1 MNIISRLCNAK
12 YGVATFLLV
21 YVVLCQMVFNID
33 SYLYANTGHYDAAIF
48 FQCGKFL
55 MNGYTPY
62 VDFAD
67 SKGLLLWLIYGIGYL
82 IHHYSYIGVF
92 WLACLSFWAAF
103 MVAYKTARLYLDKPQ
118 ALVAA
123 MSMAVPYWYWNF
135 YTEGKAEHFCMP
147 CVAFVF
153 YQLLKMIKNSQS
165 VSSAGENSYA
175 EVKNPIILKMSWFVI
190 GLCLV
195 AVVMMKWSIGLMM
208 MSLIVSMGIYA
219 FKNHSIASYVL
230 SVVLGIVVSALPF
243 VIYFVATDSMGAMWH
258 EYFANTMASVS
269 EPLPQTIQSYSHE
282 WLRMIT
288 TKRIIYII
296 YTLPLLLLWNRK
308 QWFVSAL
315 PWLSAMFFIALAIR
329 HDNFGH
335 YISIVGPFAI
345 FAIVSLMR
353 YLQKHRVSLRYYA
366 CMMVLAVGYIVWGK
380 LHYCND
386 NFFTHADKAAKFEAV
401 NWQMAHTMAH
411 PTLLIMGQDPG
422 YCMGYSRP
430 YCRYW
435 ISQMGQ
441 TKAMFDAQEKA
452 LAECKA
458 DFVSL
463 NEPYI
468 IRKYEPM
475 LLAEGYHLMNTYNGF
490 HIYTKH
496 IAPPIPKHFK
506 VSPVDILM
514 KRNMAGFE

>member
-1 MNIISRLCNAK
+1 MNMINKISNFK
-12 YGVATFLLV
+12 YGVAIFMLV
-21 YVVLCQMVFNID
+21 YVVLGQLIFNID
-33 SYLYANTGHYDAAIF
+33 SYLYANNEHYDSAIF

-62 VDFAD
+62 VDFTD
-67 SKGLLLWLIYGIGYL
+67 SKGLLLWIIYGIGYL

-92 WLACLSFWAAF
+92 WLACVSFWLSF
-103 MVAYKTARLYLDKPQ
+103 MIAYKTARLYVDKPQ
-118 ALVAA
+118 SILAA

-135 YTEGKAEHFCMP
+135 YTEGKAEHFCIP

-153 YQLLKMIKNSQS
+153 YQLLKMVRQPQHIKGFSMQWAFVG
-165 VSSAGENSYA
+165 VS
-175 EVKNPIILKMSWFVI
+175 F
-190 GLCLV
+190 V

-219 FKNHSIASYVL
+219 WQQESLRSYIGSFLAGLVAM
-230 SVVLGIVVSALPF
+230 ALPF
-243 VIYFVATDSMGAMWH
+243 AIYFLAKDCMGAMWH

-269 EPLPQTIQSYSHE
+269 EPLSQTIASYSHE
-282 WLRMIT
+282 WLRMFS
-288 TKRIIYII
+288 TKRFIYIV

-345 FAIVSLMR
+345 LAIVTLIRFFQKHHVAMR
-353 YLQKHRVSLRYYA
+353 YYVGLL
-366 CMMVLAVGYIVWGK
+366 VLAFGYLVWGK
-380 LHYCND
+380 LHYCSNGL
-386 NFFTHADKAAKFEAV
+386 FGKAENCEKFEEV
-401 NWQMAHTMAH
+401 NWQMAHTVEH
-411 PTLLIMGQDPG
+411 PTLLVMGQDPG

-435 ISQMGQ
+435 ITQMGQ
-441 TKAMFDAQEKA
+441 TQAMFDAQEKA
-452 LAECKA
+452 LAEGNS

-463 NEPYI
+463 NGKGNI
-468 IRKYEPM
+468 SKYES
-475 LLAEGYHLMNTYNGF
+475 LLLKKGYHLMNTYNGNN
-490 HIYTKH
+490 IYTKH
-496 IAPPIPKHFK
+496 FTPPDRPKTLIFCCL
-506 VSPVDILM
+506 SL
-514 KRNMAGFE
+514 F

>member
-1 MNIISRLCNAK
+1 VNLFSKIINAK
-12 YGVATFLLV
+12 YGVAIFLLV

-67 SKGLLLWLIYGIGYL
+67 SKGLLLWMIYGIGYE

-103 MVAYKTARLYLDKPQ
+103 MIAYKTARLYLDKPQ
-118 ALVAA
+118 SLLAA

-153 YQLLKMIKNSQS
+153 YQLLKMVKDSLT
-165 VSSAGENSYA
+165 VSSAGECSD
-175 EVKNPIILKMSWFVI
+175 EEGKKHITLKISWFCI

-195 AVVMMKWSIGLMM
+195 AVLMMKWSIGLMM
-208 MSLIVSMGIYA
+208 MSLIISMGIYA
-219 FKNHSIASYVL
+219 YQNHTLASYVL
-230 SVVLGIVVSALPF
+230 SVTMGIVILALPF

-345 FAIVSLMR
+345 FAIVSLLR
-353 YLQKHRVSLRYYA
+353 YGQRHRVSPRYYA
-366 CMMVLAVGYIVWGK
+366 CFMVLAMGYLVWGK

-386 NFFTHADKAAKFEAV
+386 NFATHADKATKFEAV
-401 NWQMAHTMAH
+401 NWQMAHTVEH

-452 LAECKA
+452 LAEGKA

-463 NEPYI
+463 NEPQV

-475 LLAEGYHLMNTYNGF
+475 LLTEGYHLMNTYNGF

-496 IAPPIPKHFK
+496 IAPPLPANFH
-506 VSPVDILM
+506 VSAIDILT

>member
-1 MNIISRLCNAK
+1 MNIINRICDAK
-12 YGVATFLLV
+12 YGVAVFLLV
-21 YVVLCQMVFNID
+21 FVVLCQMVFNID
-33 SYLYANTGHYDAAIF
+33 SYLYANTGHHDSAIF

-67 SKGLLLWLIYGIGYL
+67 SKGLLLWIIYGMGYL

-103 MVAYKTARLYLDKPQ
+103 IIAYKTARLYLDKPQ
-118 ALVAA
+118 SLLAA

-147 CVAFVF
+147 CVAYCI
-153 YQLLKMIKNSQS
+153 YQLLRMIRQSQQVKGFAWRWAYVG
-165 VSSAGENSYA
+165 VS
-175 EVKNPIILKMSWFVI
+175 
-190 GLCLV
+190 LV
-195 AVVMMKWSIGLMM
+195 TVVMMKWSIGLMM
-208 MSLIVSMGIYA
+208 MSLVVSMGIYA
-219 FKNHSIASYVL
+219 FKNHTIGSYVL
-230 SVVLGIVVSALPF
+230 SVALGIVVSALPF
-243 VIYFVATDSMGAMWH
+243 VIYFLATDSMGAMWH

-269 EPLPQTIQSYSHE
+269 EPLPQTIRSYSHE

-296 YTLPLLLLWNRK
+296 YTLPLLLLWRRK
-308 QWFVSAL
+308 QWFASAL

-345 FAIVSLMR
+345 FAIVSLMQYVQSHHVAMR
-353 YLQKHRVSLRYYA
+353 YCAATLL
-366 CMMVLAVGYIVWGK
+366 LAMSYLVCGQ
-380 LHYCND
+380 LHYCGE
-386 NFFTHADKAAKFEAV
+386 NFITQAGMATKFEAV
-401 NWQMAHTMAH
+401 NWQMAHSVEH
-411 PTLLIMGQDPG
+411 PSLLIMGQDPG
-422 YCMGYSRP
+422 YCLGYSRP

-441 TKAMFDAQEKA
+441 TRAMFDSQEKA
-452 LAECKA
+452 LAEGKA

-463 NEPYI
+463 NEPQT
-468 IRKYEPM
+468 IRKYEP
-475 LLAEGYHLMNTYNGF
+475 LVLARGYHLMDTYNGF
-490 HIYTKH
+490 RIYTKH
-496 IAPPIPKHFK
+496 HTPPLPANFH
-506 VSPVDILM
+506 VSPVDILT
-514 KRNMAGFE
+514 KRNMAGF